1 MKQKHPTLPMH
12 IVKQLNGRYRDTKT
26 GEWIPVSKLTS
37 KCPVSPVNAELK
49 HENIIDK
56 RWDLNY

>member
-1 MKQKHPTLPMH
+1 MH